1 MPQKHKDGNKAI
13 SVWLNE
19 QDRELLRRLCEMGAI
34 KDRSDFVRQSIA
46 EKAKQ
51 EGLTDERIDH
61 V

>member
-13 SVWLNE
+13 SVWLSE

-51 EGLTDERIDH
+51 EGLTNE
-61 V
+61 